1 MTMCWSR
8 SRLLSFVL
16 GSLTLAGAGRP
27 LATAGPA
34 EGDRPLPPPP
44 VRPAVS
50 PLQDLRLSLNAR
62 RALLQ
67 DRGLAPL
74 NLSVQVR
81 QGVATVWGP
90 VPSEALAN
98 RALNLVRGVEGIDR
112 VRSDL
117 YVNPPVWTLDLPGP
131 ATTWTG
137 SALPS
142 TDSVSLRVLD
152 GLARE
157 LPPAES
163 LLIRPPAVSALP
175 PAPVSPRELPRSVRE
190 PTHPPLV
197 AVKQPLRPATI
208 AKPVATL
215 DLPREVERLRTGRA
229 VYRAVRVEVRGQTV
243 LVRAGGAPEEYAMA
257 LAEEIRKLP
266 GVRAVQLEE

>member
-1 MTMCWSR
+1 M
-8 SRLLSFVL
+8 
-16 GSLTLAGAGRP
+16 
-27 LATAGPA
+27 
-34 EGDRPLPPPP
+34 
-44 VRPAVS
+44 S
-50 PLQDLRLSLNAR
+50 PLQDLRLALNAR
-62 RALLQ
+62 RVLRE
-67 DRGLAPL
+67 DRALAPW

-117 YVNPPVWTLDLPGP
+117 YLNPQALTLDLPGP
-131 ATTWTG
+131 ATTWTR
-137 SALPS
+137 SALPDTHS
-142 TDSVSLRVLD
+142 GSLRVLD

-163 LLIRPPAVSALP
+163 LLIRPPAVAALP

-190 PTHPPLV
+190 PTPALV
-197 AVKQPLRPATI
+197 AVNHPQLPPAI
-208 AKPVATL
+208 AKPAAAL
-215 DLPREVERLRTGRA
+215 DLPREVERLRTARA

-243 LVRAGGAPEEYAMA
+243 LVRAAGAPEEYAMA